1 MEIFDEIDSICNSV
15 AEDIASQEVSVNTN
29 DRWMF
34 YLSLSDAYSRR
45 DLHPDDDDVL
55 KKVQRLFRVA
65 NYPYE
70 LIYPDDERA
79 FPEFAFDIPENTS
92 FKFLVKFFEIIE
104 RMPLYLSAGYEHKDK
119 QEIKLMSDWWFI
131 YRLTELQTDEIRRRI
146 VNLEKR
152 EISIYYEDKEIE
164 RWKKRMLWNME
175 YAFDCDI
182 RTDFIQISGLKD
194 STERL
199 VKTTYYNLRDD
210 DVSWRHT
217 QDKSTN
223 VRMCHFNPTGWY
235 LCRVVCGSRWSDD
248 HYKVHYMIL
257 VFKAFDSSDVYWFI
271 KDSTDVGCSVTWEQ
285 YRRDIIIEFIG
296 KTDGN
301 AVSQQIEY
309 KECCCKADI
318 LQQQSSKIMC
328 AR

>member
-1 MEIFDEIDSICNSV
+1 MEIFDEIDSICNSI
-15 AEDIASQEVSVNTN
+15 AEDVASQEVSVDTN

-79 FPEFAFDIPENTS
+79 FPEFAFDIPERTS

-104 RMPLYLSAGYEHKDK
+104 RMPLYLSVGYEHKDK

-131 YRLTELQTDEIRRRI
+131 YRLTDLPTDEIRRRI
-146 VNLEKR
+146 VNLHKR
-152 EISIYYEDKEIE
+152 EISIYYEDKAIE
-164 RWKKRMLWNME
+164 RLKKRILWNME
-175 YAFDCDI
+175 YAFDI
-182 RTDFIQISGLKD
+182 RIDFIQIRCLNDANEKF
-194 STERL
+194 

-210 DVSWRHT
+210 NVSLWHT
-217 QDKSTN
+217 QDKSSN
-223 VRMCHFNPTGWY
+223 VRMRHFDPTGWY
-235 LCRVVCGSRWSDD
+235 LSRVVCGSRWSDD

-271 KDSTDVGCSVTWEQ
+271 KDSTDVSCSVTWEQ

-309 KECCCKADI
+309 KEYCRKADI
-318 LQQQSSKIMC
+318 LQQQSSNLMC